1 MSVLT
6 NYYNVENKIKK
17 ITQRNIQ
24 IVAVSKYAKDS
35 DVNSLYQSGIRIFGE
50 NRVENALNKQATF
63 PDSHWHMIG
72 SLQTRKVKD
81 IIGKFKLIHSLDREN
96 LAQEIEK
103 RSEQKEVITNCLVQV
118 NISKEESKSGLHKEE
133 VLDFMKYLEDFKWI
147 NVKGLMT
154 MAPFTDNPE
163 EVRYVFKD
171 LANLQREL
179 INKGFANI
187 TELSMGMSND
197 YLMAIE
203 EGATIVRIGS
213 EIFSN

>member
-50 NRVENALNKQATF
+50 NRVENALNKQGTF

-103 RSEQKEVITNCLVQV
+103 RSAQKEVITNCLVQV

-179 INKGFANI
+179 ITKGFTNI

-197 YLMAIE
+197 YLVAIE